1 MTADPAALTELRLQI
16 DAIDTQLHDLLM
28 QRGELA
34 HRIAAAKGGGAPVMR
49 PAREAQVLRRL
60 AGRHHGPFPAGAV
73 VRIWREIMSAMVALQ
88 GKFVVAVLQGNSGG
102 GLWETA
108 RDHFGTIP
116 SYSAHAAASAVLR
129 AVADGA
135 ATAGVLPPPH
145 EGESDAWWPSLANSA
160 PGTPRVIARLPFVQ
174 GSGNGERDAL
184 VVGRTPV
191 DPSGTDRSLLIVE
204 TQDQGSRA
212 RLLSRLAAAGFEV
225 GFITTQ
231 ATGDAAERRHLVEVD
246 GYVGED
252 DPRCRALID
261 ANRAD
266 ITQVIAVGAYA
277 VPLDLAG
284 TAAAS

>member
-1 MTADPAALTELRLQI
+1 MTADLAALTELRLQI

-60 AGRHHGPFPAGAV
+60 AARHHGPFPAGAV

-88 GKFVVAVLQGNSGG
+88 GKFVVAVLQANSGGG

-116 SYSAHAAASAVLR
+116 SYSAHAAAMAVLR

-135 ATAGVLPPPH
+135 ATVGVLPPPH
-145 EGESDAWWPSLANSA
+145 EGETDAWWPALANNA
-160 PGTPRVIARLPFVQ
+160 VGTPRVIARLPFIQ
-174 GSGNGERDAL
+174 GNSDRDAL
-184 VVGRTPV
+184 VIGRTPV

-252 DPRCRALID
+252 DARCRALMD

-266 ITQVIAVGAYA
+266 ITQVLAVGAYA

-284 TAAAS
+284 AASAS